1 MKLYDL
7 FRTAWYSIRAYK
19 FRIFLTMIGIIIGIA
34 SVSAIL
40 AIGEGV
46 KKEATSSI
54 EKSSLNKITI
64 EYHEGFET
72 DEVISRPFEKSDIAE
87 IKKVP
92 GVQKVEEN
100 DQNQMFAMN
109 DFEEVSYF
117 NRYSGTEF
125 KKYDEKDR
133 TRKAFLGR
141 NINPIEGKTNKRIIF
156 LSYQVAEELFKEP
169 EKALGKAVKLKGE
182 LFEVVGIGEEVN
194 MEDFEISLGAMEEI
208 QEDISI
214 VPARAIREV
223 KKAGD
228 DIENISV
235 FLEPGKDK
243 DEVISEVKEKL
254 YELHPD
260 IKGEYEEFNFQEM
273 IDSMQ
278 KVISSITL
286 FVAFAAGISLLVGGI
301 GVMNIMYVSVTERKR
316 EIGIRRA
323 IGAKPRS
330 IMLQF
335 LVEAIF
341 ITVIGGVIGIILGYI
356 IAIVAGQ
363 FMPITPVM
371 TVSNFLGASS
381 ISVITGLI
389 FGIIPASKASKLDP
403 IKAIYK

>member
-1 MKLYDL
+1 MKFYNLL
-7 FRTAWYSIRAYK
+7 RTAWYSMRAYK
-19 FRIFLTMIGIIIGIA
+19 LRIFLTMIGIIIGIA

-64 EYHEGFET
+64 NYNVGFESDDVT
-72 DEVISRPFEKSDIAE
+72 VRPFEKSDINE

-92 GVQKVEEN
+92 GVQKVKEN
-100 DQNQMFAMN
+100 DEEQIFGFN
-109 DFEEVSYF
+109 DFEEISYF
-117 NRYSGTEF
+117 NRHTSTEF
-125 KKYDEKDR
+125 KKYEQKDKDR
-133 TRKAFLGR
+133 KASLGR
-141 NINPIEGKTNKRIIF
+141 NINSVEGKSNKRVIF
-156 LSYQVAEELFKEP
+156 LSYRVAEELFKEP
-169 EKALGKAVKLKGE
+169 EKALGKAVKMKGE
-182 LFEVVGIGEEVN
+182 LFEVIGVGQEINMGE
-194 MEDFEISLGAMEEI
+194 FEISLGNMDRM
-208 QEDISI
+208 QDDISI
-214 VPARAIREV
+214 VPEKAIKE
-223 KKAGD
+223 KKKSED
-228 DIENISV
+228 SIQNISI
-235 FLEPGKDK
+235 FLEPGVDK
-243 DEVISEVKEKL
+243 DEVINEVKEKL
-254 YELHPD
+254 HELHPD
-260 IKGEYEEFNFQEM
+260 VKGEYEEFNLQEI

-278 KVISSITL
+278 KVIGSITL

-341 ITVIGGVIGIILGYI
+341 ITVIGGFLGIILGYL
-356 IAIVAGQ
+356 IAIVAGE
-363 FMPITPVM
+363 FMPIKPVM

-389 FGIIPASKASKLDP
+389 FGIVPASKASKLDP

>member
-7 FRTAWYSIRAYK
+7 LRTAWYSIRAYK

-46 KKEATSSI
+46 KKEATSSM
-54 EKSSLNKITI
+54 EKSNLNKII
-64 EYHEGFET
+64 VEYHSGFES
-72 DEVISRPFEKSDIAE
+72 DEVTIRPFEKSDINE
-87 IKKVP
+87 IKKIP
-92 GVQKVEEN
+92 GVQNAKEDDEEELFGVSN
-100 DQNQMFAMN
+100 
-109 DFEEVSYF
+109 FEEVYYF
-117 NRYSGTEF
+117 NRHSSTEL
-125 KKYDEKDR
+125 KKYDEKDK

-141 NINPIEGKTNKRIIF
+141 NINLIEGKSDKRVVF
-156 LSYQVAEELFKEP
+156 LSYRVAEELFKEP
-169 EKALGKAVKLKGE
+169 EKALGKAVKMKGE
-182 LFEVVGIGEEVN
+182 LFEVIGIGEELN
-194 MEDFEISLGAMEEI
+194 MEDFEISLGAMEEM
-208 QEDISI
+208 QQDISI
-214 VPARAIREV
+214 VPAKAIKE
-223 KKAGD
+223 KDKTED
-228 DIENISV
+228 YIQKISV
-235 FLEPGKDK
+235 FLEPGVDK
-243 DEVISEVKEKL
+243 DEVIGEVKEKL

-260 IKGEYEEFNFQEM
+260 VKGEYEEFNLQEL

-278 KVISSITL
+278 KIISSITL

-323 IGAKPRS
+323 IGAKPRN

-341 ITVIGGVIGIILGYI
+341 ITVIGGIIGIILGYI
-356 IAIVAGQ
+356 IAVIAGQ
-363 FMPITPVM
+363 FMPIKPVM

-381 ISVITGLI
+381 ISVMTGLI
-389 FGIIPASKASKLDP
+389 FGIVPASKASKLDP

>member
-1 MKLYDL
+1 
-7 FRTAWYSIRAYK
+7 
-19 FRIFLTMIGIIIGIA
+19 
-34 SVSAIL
+34 
-40 AIGEGV
+40 
-46 KKEATSSI
+46 
-54 EKSSLNKITI
+54 
-64 EYHEGFET
+64 
-72 DEVISRPFEKSDIAE
+72 
-87 IKKVP
+87 
-92 GVQKVEEN
+92 
-100 DQNQMFAMN
+100 MN

-117 NRYSGTEF
+117 NRQTGTEF

-169 EKALGKAVKLKGE
+169 EKALGKAIKLKGE

>member
-100 DQNQMFAMN
+100 DQNQLFAMN

-117 NRYSGTEF
+117 NRQTGTEF

-169 EKALGKAVKLKGE
+169 EKALGKAIKLKGE